1 MNLTAFI
8 KWDTKYS
15 DQFRLIKL
23 RLLNTKCVDDNFQIL
38 VTMLYEFG
46 HCDHK
51 YLFRFYISAR
61 HQVGATN
68 IQNLSPK
75 SKFYHHHS
83 KIATNSIYQHND
95 FINRIVT
102 RSTHTHKAY
111 LCTLVTRASFQP
123 RQYSDIKMTHMLL
136 SCLFHLFKFF
146 VQKLIAIKNIVV
158 LLKINDFYT
167 GLIKSFWQ
175 I

>member
-1 MNLTAFI
+1 MCWRKF
-8 KWDTKYS
+8 
-15 DQFRLIKL
+15 
-23 RLLNTKCVDDNFQIL
+23 CVVGDG
-38 VTMLYEFG
+38 FG
-46 HCDHK
+46 CFCHQHP
-51 YLFRFYISAR
+51 LSFNISVG

-83 KIATNSIYQHND
+83 KIATNSIYQHHD
-95 FINRIVT
+95 FINIIVT

-158 LLKINDFYT
+158 LFKINDFYT
-167 GLIKSFWQ
+167 GLSF
-175 I
+175 